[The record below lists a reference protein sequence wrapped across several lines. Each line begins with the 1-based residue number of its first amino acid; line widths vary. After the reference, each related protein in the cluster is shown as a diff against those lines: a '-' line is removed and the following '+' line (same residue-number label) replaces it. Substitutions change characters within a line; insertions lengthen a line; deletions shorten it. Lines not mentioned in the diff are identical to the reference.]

1 MKNMPISILDLSRKP
16 EGTTETRAIHFDTLE
31 DVELAEPVEGE
42 VVITTYSPQHFAAHV
57 RATAVVERECGRC
70 LKHYLYPVE
79 LSFNTEFADS
89 VDDAEWPIDK
99 NIIDLAEPTR
109 QEILLRLP
117 MKSLCTPDCKGILDN
132 TN

>member
-1 MKNMPISILDLSRKP
+1 MEAFEACRAQGYEGAMVRNAQGAYESHPTHRSGDLQK
-16 EGTTETRAIHFDTLE
+16 I
-31 DVELAEPVEGE
+31 
-42 VVITTYSPQHFAAHV
+42 
-57 RATAVVERECGRC
+57 
-70 LKHYLYPVE
+70 K
-79 LSFNTEFADS
+79 EF
-89 VDDAEWPIDK
+89 DDAEWPIDK

>member
-31 DVELAEPVEGE
+31 DVELAEPIDGE

-57 RATAVVERECGRC
+57 RARATVERECDRC
-70 LKHYLYPVE
+70 LVHYDYPVE
-79 LSFNTEFADS
+79 LNLSTEFADS
-89 VDDAEWPIDK
+89 EEDAEWPIDK
-99 NIIDLAEPTR
+99 NSIDLAEPVR

-117 MKSLCTPDCKGILDN
+117 IKSLHAPDCKGILDN

>member
-31 DVELAEPVEGE
+31 DVDLVKPIDGE
-42 VVITTYSPQHFAAHV
+42 VVITTYSPQHFAARV
-57 RATAVVERECGRC
+57 RAAAAVERECDRC
-70 LKHYLYPVE
+70 LVHYRYPVE
-79 LSFNTEFADS
+79 LNFSTEFADS
-89 VDDAEWPIDK
+89 EEDAEWPIEK
-99 NIIDLAEPTR
+99 NSIDLAEPVR

-117 MKSLCTPDCKGILDN
+117 IKSLHAPGCKGILDN